1 MTNDR
6 RVELQTALDRAEVL
20 WQRHTQVLDRLPE
33 TQELHGFGSGWL
45 ARDDYAHNARWC
57 ISSLAELR
65 AHLDGEP
72 RPDWVHEPEDE
83 VNVRW
88 QEEDRALTR
97 EQARERAVE
106 AREALLGTLRDL
118 PDDRLDDVVLAI
130 AKDDPG
136 DHLETHFRWMVQGVM
151 RDEER
156 WWNAI
161 EAALDAHPG
170 GRFHLE
176 GDPWD
181 ARDVWAHLARW
192 LHRSV
197 DVCEARLEGRT
208 PERITDF
215 DAVNAQWQQ
224 ADSAL
229 SLDEA
234 KGRAMEARRRLL
246 EFVDATP
253 TERWDAPM
261 SGSIASNS
269 AYHYLEHLR
278 FGGIDPTE

>member
-6 RVELQTALDRAEVL
+6 RAALEVALDRAEVL
-20 WQRHTQVLDRLPE
+20 WQRHTQILDRLPE

-45 ARDDYAHNARWC
+45 ARDEYAHHARWC
-57 ISSLAELR
+57 EASRARLL
-65 AHLDGEP
+65 AHLDGAPPPPDLEP
-72 RPDWVHEPEDE
+72 GYEALNAVWEA
-83 VNVRW
+83 
-88 QEEDRALTR
+88 EDRALTLP
-97 EQARERAVE
+97 QARSRATE
-106 AREALLGTLRDL
+106 ARGAFIEALRGV
-118 PDDRLDDVVLAI
+118 PDERIDERVLELAL
-130 AKDDPG
+130 DDPG
-136 DHLETHFRWMVQGVM
+136 DHFETHFRWMVQGM
-151 RDEER
+151 MADEER
-156 WWNAI
+156 WWTAI

-192 LHRSV
+192 LHRAV
-197 DVCEARLEGRT
+197 DVCEARLRGET
-208 PERITDF
+208 PERIADF
-215 DAVNAQWQQ
+215 DAQNAAWQRE
-224 ADSAL
+224 DSAL
-229 SLDEA
+229 SLADA
-234 KGRAMEARRRLL
+234 KERAMEARRRLL

-278 FGGIDPTE
+278 FAGLDPTA